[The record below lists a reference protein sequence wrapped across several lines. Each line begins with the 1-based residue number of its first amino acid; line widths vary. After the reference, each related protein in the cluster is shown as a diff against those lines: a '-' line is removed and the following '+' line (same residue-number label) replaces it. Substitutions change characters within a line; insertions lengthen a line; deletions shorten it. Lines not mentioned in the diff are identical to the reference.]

1 MNRLILFIPLMSIA
15 LVVLLVAGCDKERIV
30 ESTEIVREI
39 EYIELPPDTV
49 IIYDTVVTFDSVTIQ
64 ATDTLTVY
72 DTVVQTNTIHDTVIQ
87 INTIY
92 DTVIVTITDT
102 VTTVFVQYDTTI
114 VTDTVVL
121 ASNEANELLA
131 KGALEFYVDPLILEF
146 AYQRFGLND
155 GWVYYLS
162 AWQMDFTRRSAGVY
176 DIYGYIEYWALDWSG
191 YYPFE
196 FYYRLS
202 HTGGDPA
209 DVTNWQLGEPFASPA
224 GHNPGLKSVANEK
237 QMTGSLLR

>member
-1 MNRLILFIPLMSIA
+1 MNRLILFIHLMSIA

-64 ATDTLTVY
+64 ATDTLTV
-72 DTVVQTNTIHDTVIQ
+72 
-87 INTIY
+87 Y

-209 DVTNWQLGEPFASPA
+209 DVTNWQLGEPFVSPA